1 VILRDEL
8 DRLLLQIERD
18 LAARS
23 SLKAML
29 ADADA
34 AVAGRRLELRS
45 IKARIKR
52 ASLSPLTRRRSS
64 GPSSTE

>member
-18 LAARS
+18 SAARS
-23 SLKAML
+23 NLKAML

-34 AVAGRRLELRS
+34 TVAGRRLELRS

>member
-1 VILRDEL
+1 MLRDAL
-8 DRLLLQIERD
+8 DRLLLHLERAP
-18 LAARS
+18 AART
-23 SLKAML
+23 SLKAKL

-34 AVAGRRLELRS
+34 TVAGRRLELRS